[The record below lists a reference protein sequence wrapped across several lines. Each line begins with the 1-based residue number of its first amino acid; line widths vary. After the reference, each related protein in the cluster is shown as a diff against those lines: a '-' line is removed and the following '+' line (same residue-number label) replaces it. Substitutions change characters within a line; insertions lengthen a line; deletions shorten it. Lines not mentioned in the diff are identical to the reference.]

1 MLEFA
6 KKRREQYS
14 KKWSRFDPKF
24 TPLWVADMDFVICPH
39 IRNAM
44 QSVLQNETFGYTF
57 IPSSATTAVA
67 EWCEQHYHWSIDQ
80 DWIVWLPGIVPAFS
94 LVKELFH
101 RPDHKMLIQAPNYP
115 PLLDSA
121 KHLHKSFELIPALF
135 CETQLRWHM
144 NFAALEHQLKTSKIS
159 ILSFANPANPLGY
172 TFTKKELEQITTLC
186 AKHDVLIC
194 SDEIHCD
201 LSFDLEPH
209 TPMGKI
215 SPKNSV
221 TLMAASKTFN
231 IAGLN
236 TAFAIIPNEQLRTQ
250 FKQATEQRIGG
261 PSILGA
267 TATAAAFKHSNPW
280 RLEVL
285 EYLQGNRD
293 LIHAWGEQQKLEQ
306 HYLPEATHL
315 YWLKLPYQHFID
327 NQIIPSR
334 GKEFGDADFN
344 RVNFACERSLL
355 EEALDRLSST

>member
-1 MLEFA
+1 MVEFA
-6 KKRREQYS
+6 KKRREQHS
-14 KKWSRFDPKF
+14 KKWTRFDPKF
-24 TPLWVADMDFVICPH
+24 TPLWIADMDFVICSH
-39 IRNAM
+39 IRDEM
-44 QSVLQNETFGYTF
+44 QTILQNETFGYAY
-57 IPSSATTAVA
+57 IPSSATMSIID
-67 EWCEQHYHWSIDQ
+67 WCEQRYHWSIDQ

-94 LVKELFH
+94 LVKELFTP
-101 RPDHKMLIQAPNYP
+101 PDHKILIQSPNYP

-121 KHLHKSFELIPALF
+121 QHLNKPFELIPSLF
-135 CETQLRWHM
+135 CQKQQKWRM
-144 NFAALEHQLKTSKIS
+144 DFSALEQQFQTSKTSIF
-159 ILSFANPANPLGY
+159 SFANPANPLGY
-172 TFTKKELEQITTLC
+172 TFSEKELNQITTLC
-186 AKHDVLIC
+186 KEYDVLIC

-201 LSFDLEPH
+201 LSFDLKPH
-209 TPMGKI
+209 IPMAKI
-215 SPKNSV
+215 SPENSI

-250 FKQATEQRIGG
+250 FKQAAEQRVGG

-267 TATAAAFKHSNPW
+267 AATQAAFKHGNPW

-327 NQIIPSR
+327 HQIVPSR
-334 GKEFGDADFN
+334 GKEFGDANFN
-344 RVNFACERSLL
+344 RINFACERSLL
-355 EEALDRLSST
+355 EKALSRLSSI